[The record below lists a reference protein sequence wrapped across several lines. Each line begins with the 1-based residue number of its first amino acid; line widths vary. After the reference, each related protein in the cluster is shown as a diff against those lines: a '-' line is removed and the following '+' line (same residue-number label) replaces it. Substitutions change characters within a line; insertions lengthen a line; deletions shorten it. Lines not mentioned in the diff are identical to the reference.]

1 MNVYELL
8 SLEREP
14 IIHEALTALGRSHLA
29 HYEADGDE
37 HLRARLGAL
46 FDLVR
51 DSMHSRN
58 ATAMIRYA
66 EKVAEERFTAGFD
79 LREVQTAFNV
89 LEEAMFKRLLDQL
102 SPQEIATAIGLVG
115 TVLGLGKDALARRYV
130 SLAAHMKAPSI
141 DYRALF
147 AGTV

>member
-8 SLEREP
+8 TVERES
-14 IIHEALTALGRSHLA
+14 IIQDALTALGRSHLA

-37 HLRARLGAL
+37 HLRARLAAL

-51 DSMHSRN
+51 DSMHTRN

-66 EKVAEERFTAGFD
+66 EQIGEERFTSGFD

-89 LEEAMFKRLLDQL
+89 LEEAMFKRLLDRL
-102 SPQEIATAIGLVG
+102 GPQDIASALGLVG

-130 SLAAHMKAPSI
+130 SLAAHMKAESI

-147 AGTV
+147 AGTA

>member
-8 SLEREP
+8 TVDRES
-14 IIHEALTALGRSHLA
+14 IIQDASNTLGRSHLA
-29 HYEADGDE
+29 HYEADGGE
-37 HLRARLGAL
+37 HLRARFEAL
-46 FDLVR
+46 FDLVH
-51 DSMHSRN
+51 DSMHTRN
-58 ATAMIRYA
+58 ATAMVRYA
-66 EKVAEERFTAGFD
+66 EKIAEERFTAGFD

-89 LEEAMFKRLLDQL
+89 LEEAMFKRLLDRL
-102 SPQEIATAIGLVG
+102 GPQEMATAIGLVG

-147 AGTV
+147 AGTA